1 MKTDKQLF
9 KIFTNMPEF
18 FFDLT
23 GIDYQANYTFKSE
36 TIKEISRSM
45 DGLIEPDDLT
55 KPHCYKEVL
64 KMMSLTTP
72 LEDTVAYKELVAIGE
87 KIGERKGERKGKR
100 KGERD

>member
-9 KIFTNMPEF
+9 KIFTNVPEF

-23 GIDYQANYTFKSE
+23 GIDYQTNYTFKSE

-55 KPHCYKEVL
+55 KPHYIVEFQMQKKDDIYGRIIIEMASLGL
-64 KMMSLTTP
+64 KKQGLLIM
-72 LEDTVAYKELVAIGE
+72 V
-87 KIGERKGERKGKR
+87 
-100 KGERD
+100 